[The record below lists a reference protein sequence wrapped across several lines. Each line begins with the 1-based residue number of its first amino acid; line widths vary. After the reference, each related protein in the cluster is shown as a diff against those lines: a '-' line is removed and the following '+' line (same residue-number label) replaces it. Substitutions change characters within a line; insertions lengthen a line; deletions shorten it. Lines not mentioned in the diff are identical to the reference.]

1 MFEMLFILHINTVRF
16 SYLSS
21 TSIYVGV
28 GMGIYPWEYSS
39 TFNYI
44 CIFIYMHVHTYVHI
58 HFFFFNIHNWW
69 EVDNLYKE
77 VLQFLSIP
85 LRKSQLIWLVFPLLK
100 ISSKEI
106 SHNTEKGLKW
116 HYLKLRKVGNSK
128 WLTKRND

>member
-28 GMGIYPWEYSS
+28 GMGIYPWKYSS

-58 HFFFFNIHNWW
+58 HFFF
-69 EVDNLYKE
+69 
-77 VLQFLSIP
+77 
-85 LRKSQLIWLVFPLLK
+85 LIY
-100 ISSKEI
+100 
-106 SHNTEKGLKW
+106 TTGGKW
-116 HYLKLRKVGNSK
+116 IIFIKKFYSFYQYP
-128 WLTKRND
+128 